1 MTAYGLKRL
10 LTTAALASGA
20 LALGGCA
27 AFNNLNN
34 EVSTY
39 GEWPGAKAMPA
50 TYAFDRLPSQQAQPQ
65 REQMLED
72 AARGAIEAAGFTP
85 AADAAQ
91 ADYLMQLGARV
102 ALNDPWYYDDPL
114 WFRGGA
120 RWHRGGRFGPRF
132 AGGFWGPGWGPGWG
146 PYPYETS
153 ASFEREVAVLIRD
166 RRTGQVQYEARASNV
181 GPSSGIDYLLPAM
194 FEAALKDFP
203 KGGSNLRIVM
213 TQISKT
219 QVSTTK

>member
-1 MTAYGLKRL
+1 MTMLALNRL
-10 LTTAALASGA
+10 LTTFSLAGAAL
-20 LALGGCA
+20 LLGGCA

-39 GEWPGAKAMPA
+39 GEWPSGRKAA
-50 TYAFDRLPSQQAQPQ
+50 TYAFDRLPSQAAQPQ

-72 AARGAIEAAGFTP
+72 AARGAIEIAGFTP
-85 AADAAQ
+85 AADVAS

-102 ALNDPWYYDDPL
+102 SLNDPWYYDDPL
-114 WFRGGA
+114 WWRGGA
-120 RWHRGGRFGPRF
+120 RWHRGYGRYGPRYV
-132 AGGFWGPGWGPGWG
+132 GGFWGPGWGPGWG
-146 PYPYETS
+146 AYETS

-166 RRTGQVQYEARASNV
+166 RRTGQILYEARASNV

-203 KGGSNLRIVM
+203 SGGPNPRKVT

-219 QVSTTK
+219 QASAK